1 MKTLALSL
9 LLALALPVM
18 AAVGGTISQDAL
30 PKTWVAGEA
39 PQAWPTDE
47 VWLFECW
54 ASWCRPC
61 LAAIPHM
68 EELWQQVKGEGVRF
82 VGVNVGDR
90 KTPEQI
96 KDFLIRQP
104 VPPTYAIA
112 VDDNVSTFARAV
124 GVRGIPAAYAVKGGK
139 VIWQGHPQSLTVEKL
154 RELAKTT
161 VEPDAAPEPP
171 SPCGKH

>member
-18 AAVGGTISQDAL
+18 AAVGGTVSQDVL
-30 PKTWVAGEA
+30 PTTWLAGEA
-39 PQAWPTDE
+39 PKSWPTEE
-47 VWLFECW
+47 VWLIECW

-68 EELWQQVKGEGVRF
+68 EELWQQVKGEGIRF
-82 VGVNVGDR
+82 VGVNMGDR
-90 KTPEQI
+90 KTPDQL
-96 KDFLIRQP
+96 KTFLERQP

-112 VDDNVSTFARAV
+112 VDGGDRLARAL
-124 GVRGIPAAYAVKGGK
+124 GVRGIPAAYLVKGGK

-154 RELAKTT
+154 RELAASTA
-161 VEPDAAPEPP
+161 EPEAAPEPP
-171 SPCGKH
+171 CPCGKH